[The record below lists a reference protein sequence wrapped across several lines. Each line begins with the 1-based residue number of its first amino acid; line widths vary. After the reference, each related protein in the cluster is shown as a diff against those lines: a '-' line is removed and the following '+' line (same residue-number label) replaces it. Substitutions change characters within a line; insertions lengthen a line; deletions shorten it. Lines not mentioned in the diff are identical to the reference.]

1 MQMEPMESDAEDDNR
16 PLMFSSG
23 ERRVDSRLKRNRNRR
38 LSVSGGSGKSTNLGR
53 GLSLAILC
61 STFLTFLFSFDIM
74 S

>member
-23 ERRVDSRLKRNRNRR
+23 ERSVDSRLKRNRNRR